1 MLAVKTGASNG
12 VRESGG
18 GRTLTGRSIG
28 DAVLHLHQ
36 LRMTCCLLCIAMWSE
51 VEESCRD
58 KDNWPTAT
66 SVGWRRWRDGLEART
81 GETRRATHSDV
92 VWQSVKSR

>member
-1 MLAVKTGASNG
+1 MLFALYRYV
-12 VRESGG
+12 VR
-18 GRTLTGRSIG
+18 GRGELQG
-28 DAVLHLHQ
+28 Q
-36 LRMTCCLLCIAMWSE
+36 
-51 VEESCRD
+51 